1 MSIDSAGSFLAD
13 ETMRRALVACIAV
26 AVGSAPIGVFLTLRR
41 MSLMGDALSHALL
54 PGVAVGFVFAGGSML
69 AMMVGGFVA
78 GLVVA
83 LGAGALSRFTAQKE
97 DAHLAALF
105 VVALATG
112 VVIVTSA
119 GQDDE
124 LLHILFGSPFALQP
138 ANVVVLAAIATVT
151 LIGLALLLRPLIMEC
166 FDPVFLRS
174 VSGWSGPAHYAFLG
188 LVVLNLVAAFYAVG
202 TLLALGLMI
211 LPAVCARYWRRD
223 LLGMM
228 ALSIIIGV
236 LGLLAGLALAVRAGI
251 EPGPAIVLVL
261 AGFFVV
267 SFSLGRHGS
276 LFARRTSRV
285 HLEA

>member
-174 VSGWSGPAHYAFLG
+174 VSGWSGPAHYA
-188 LVVLNLVAAFYAVG
+188 VG